1 MAGGDKK
8 RIQYKGEAADIV
20 MMGKREKVSGFRGEL
35 FVVVIRYGPKGK
47 AKYDVV
53 PDSTSP
59 ADVDDLPKEQT
70 FDNLSQAM
78 TYALDLD
85 RNKLKWK
92 Q

>member
-1 MAGGDKK
+1 
-8 RIQYKGEAADIV
+8 
-20 MMGKREKVSGFRGEL
+20 
-35 FVVVIRYGPKGK
+35 VVVIRYGPKGK